1 MNELLRFLATASEN
15 GGSACEKI
23 SVPCY
28 WRGGARG
35 AQQDWNDPRNWCNNR
50 VPGWFDTAVIS
61 PKYTEQ
67 GFFPVIGEFSN
78 DISQLSIEPDACLCI
93 SPKGRLCIDSM
104 KKHIFG
110 IINDGELSIE
120 GELTILRTNAA
131 CIRNSG
137 YIINT
142 GSLAADRKDVR
153 LFSQGDAG
161 IFENYGEILY
171 F

>member
-1 MNELLRFLATASEN
+1 MNELLRFLTTASEN
-15 GGSACEKI
+15 GGSARDKI

-28 WRGGARG
+28 WRGGTGG
-35 AQQDWNDPRNWCNNR
+35 APHDWNDPRNWCNGR

-61 PKYTEQ
+61 PKYTLE
-67 GFFPVIGEFSN
+67 GCFPIIGEFAN
-78 DISQLSIEPDACLCI
+78 DISQLYIEEDAHLCI

-110 IINDGELSIE
+110 LVNDGELSIE
-120 GELTILRTNAA
+120 GELTLLRTSAA
-131 CIRNSG
+131 CIRNNG

-142 GSLAADRKDVR
+142 GSLAADRKEVR
-153 LFSQGDAG
+153 LFSQGDVG